1 MAWKRACVE
10 PGPRRIRLDDIRHGS
25 AREPRGPH
33 RAPLRAWLAAAGI
46 ERRPIFRPIDR
57 AIAMIAWVDGIAAA
71 APAVL
76 TALA

>member
-10 PGPRRIRLDDIRHGS
+10 PGPRRIRLDDIQ
-25 AREPRGPH
+25 PRGPH